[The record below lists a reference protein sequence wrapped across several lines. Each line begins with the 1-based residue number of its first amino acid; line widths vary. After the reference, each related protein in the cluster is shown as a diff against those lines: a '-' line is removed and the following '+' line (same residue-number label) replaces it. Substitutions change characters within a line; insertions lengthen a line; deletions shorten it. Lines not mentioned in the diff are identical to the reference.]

1 MSTIIQHFA
10 LFDLLILA
18 GISFLLV
25 CSYFGEGEA

>member
-25 CSYFGEGEA
+25 CSYFDEGEA